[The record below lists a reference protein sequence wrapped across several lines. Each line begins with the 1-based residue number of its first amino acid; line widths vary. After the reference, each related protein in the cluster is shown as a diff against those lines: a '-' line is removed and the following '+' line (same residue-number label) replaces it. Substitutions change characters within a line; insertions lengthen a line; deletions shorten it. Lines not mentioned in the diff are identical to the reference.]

1 MVDDWQND
9 KFYYIGYFLKAC
21 PSRVKTGF
29 EKIAKMMG
37 VGVLTIIQHYET
49 VSNKFLKTV

>member
-9 KFYYIGYFLKAC
+9 KFYYIGYFLKAF

-29 EKIAKMMG
+29 EKIAKMMK

-49 VSNKFLKTV
+49 VP